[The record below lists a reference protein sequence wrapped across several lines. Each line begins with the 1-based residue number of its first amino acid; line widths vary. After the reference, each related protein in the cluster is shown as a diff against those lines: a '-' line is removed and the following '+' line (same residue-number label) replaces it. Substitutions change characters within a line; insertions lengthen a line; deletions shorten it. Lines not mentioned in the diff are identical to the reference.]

1 MYEYAVIGKGMIG
14 SAAARYLSQWSD
26 EVVLI
31 GPDEPTGDW
40 SQHDGVFASHYDQGR
55 ITRVMDRSI
64 AWGIWAMRSIEAYP
78 EIEAQSGIRFH
89 HACGSVCV
97 GFTEDMPNGYISGY
111 ERTAHQLGIFYEK
124 YTSEDFC
131 QRYPEYFFEKG
142 LDVVFEKGQAGY
154 INPRSLVEAQ
164 VKITE
169 SQGADIVRETVVEID
184 SGNANVTLTTDGGQ
198 TIQAKKVLVAA
209 GAWTEFLT
217 GTKLGLIPTPRTVT
231 MAEIDAQ
238 EAERLR
244 EMPVIMWYEGMND
257 PDIEGVYILPPIE
270 YPDGKTY
277 IKLGG
282 ALRQQGYP
290 QSDTELRRW
299 FHGEGSPIEARAL
312 ERELRRVIPGLRTI
326 SVQAKTCVVTNR
338 TDENMPLIEP
348 IVEGKVMV
356 AAAGCG
362 SSAKSSNEIGRL
374 AALQL
379 MWMT

>member
-26 EVVLI
+26 AVVLI

-40 SQHDGVFASHYDQGR
+40 SDHDGVFASHYDMGR
-55 ITRVMDRSI
+55 ITRVMDRSV
-64 AWGIWAMRSIEAYP
+64 AWGVWAMRSIEAYP
-78 EIEAQSGIRFH
+78 EIETKSGIRFH
-89 HACGSVCV
+89 HPCGMVCV

-124 YTSEDFC
+124 QTSEDFC

-142 LDVVFEKGQAGY
+142 LDVVIERGQAGY

-164 VKITE
+164 VKITGD
-169 SQGADIVRETVVEID
+169 QGADIVRETVVEID
-184 SGNANVTLTTDGGQ
+184 SGGSGVTLTTDGGQ

-209 GAWTEFLT
+209 GAWTEYLT
-217 GTKLGLIPTPRTVT
+217 GTDLGLLPTPRTIT
-231 MAEIDAQ
+231 MAEIDAD

-244 EMPVIMWYEGMND
+244 DMPVIMWYEGMND
-257 PDIEGVYILPPIE
+257 PDIEGVYMLPPIE

-282 ALRQQGYP
+282 ALRDQAYP
-290 QSDTELRRW
+290 KSDAELRQWFHTDGSQVEADALELELRR
-299 FHGEGSPIEARAL
+299 I
-312 ERELRRVIPGLRTI
+312 IPDLRTV
-326 SVQAKTCVVTNR
+326 SVQSKSCVVTNR
-338 TDENMPLIEP
+338 VDENMPLIKP
-348 IVEGKVMV
+348 ITEGKVMV
-356 AAAGCG
+356 AAGGCG
-362 SSAKSSNEIGRL
+362 ASAKSSNEIGRL

-379 MWMT
+379 KWM